1 MTAPHR
7 VDKAGLVIALIV
19 LALAGAVFWDMNR
32 LELGAVYGVGPK
44 AMPILVGTG
53 LALLA
58 IGNGVIAV
66 RGGLPERES
75 VGMEAI
81 LLILGG
87 LAALIAI
94 TWLGGG
100 FILATAVLFAT
111 VSRAFGRRAFLT
123 DLLIGLV
130 IGAFSYLLFAKLL
143 ALTLP
148 AGPVERL
155 L

>member
-19 LALAGAVFWDMNR
+19 LALAAAVFWDMNR

-66 RGGLPERES
+66 QGGLPERES

-87 LAALIAI
+87 LAALIDI

-100 FILATAVLFAT
+100 FILATAVLFAM

-123 DLLIGLV
+123 DLLIGL
-130 IGAFSYLLFAKLL
+130 ILAAFSYLLFAKLL

-148 AGPVERL
+148 AGPIERL
-155 L
+155 I